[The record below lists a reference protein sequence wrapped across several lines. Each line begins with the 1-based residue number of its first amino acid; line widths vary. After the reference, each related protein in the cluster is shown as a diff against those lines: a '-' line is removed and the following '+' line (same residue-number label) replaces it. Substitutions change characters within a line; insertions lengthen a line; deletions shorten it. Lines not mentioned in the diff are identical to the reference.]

1 MKVQFLFC
9 ILFVG
14 LQLKGENFNWFYA
27 FKIVTGGFLAWFLA
41 SKKSKNT
48 CQKPNLSLNFSL
60 LKSQPTIIR
69 VYYHITKCIPVII
82 ASGLCCKYNF
92 LNHTGI

>member
-41 SKKSKNT
+41 
-48 CQKPNLSLNFSL
+48 
-60 LKSQPTIIR
+60 
-69 VYYHITKCIPVII
+69 
-82 ASGLCCKYNF
+82 
-92 LNHTGI
+92 